1 MEVTSPSSLWK
12 DFDVTALPLNISELT
27 EKTENGLQV
36 KELYFDGLSTTD
48 GRVRAYMKILEN
60 QDGKGVILYLP
71 DKNGD
76 GDDDTARCFRDLGY
90 TVATLDY
97 LGADDRS
104 PRYTLY
110 PKSLSQCNCRG
121 AVSFTASEE
130 AGNCPWYVWTCI
142 ARRAIMLLH
151 RKYRQNIFA
160 LGRGLGGCTVYKL
173 GIFDEGLTACATL
186 LNVLPEIHGTNDNM
200 LNYRASMDNTAYAA
214 ISTIPM
220 FIAVASNDED
230 GSLDSMATLA
240 ANTASLKTFRI
251 VERAFSGGI
260 KVVYPQI
267 DRFFADGAKKRPTPK
282 VKAVNSENNLYFN
295 ISIDED
301 ENSASTFDDIRFFSA
316 FCIEKPEYRNW
327 TNIPLVSLG
336 EKAFLAR
343 ADVLQSDK
351 RVYGFV
357 NIYDENGDVSSSQLT
372 SIIPKML
379 GITPHQT
386 IKRRLIY
393 DGSMGCDVW
402 TSPNGGKVDTKTG
415 LYGIEGVYSDTNSLA
430 TFKPGD
436 LLYRADDEVLLQIIA
451 SGKPQTLN
459 ITVSDGSALYYC
471 SVNINNAEDWHKFT
485 LSNTDFKNGN
495 GQLIGWR
502 NVVMMAFDSDSEFL
516 LSSILWV

>member
-12 DFDVTALPLNISELT
+12 DFDVTALPLNVSELSA
-27 EKTENGLQV
+27 KTESGSAV

-60 QDGKGVILYLP
+60 TGNKGVILYLP
-71 DKNGD
+71 DKNGST
-76 GDDDTARCFRDLGY
+76 DDDTAQSFYALGY

-97 LGADDRS
+97 LGEDDRN

-110 PKSLSQCNCRG
+110 PKSLSLCNCRG
-121 AVSFTASEE
+121 MTTFTASDE
-130 AGNCPWYVWTCI
+130 AGNSPWYVWTCI
-142 ARRAIMLLH
+142 ARRAIMLL
-151 RKYRQNIFA
+151 RRRYRQTMYA
-160 LGRGLGGCTVYKL
+160 VGRGLGGCTVYKL
-173 GIFDEGLTACATL
+173 SIFNEGLTACATL
-186 LNVLPEIHGTNDNM
+186 LNVLPDIHGTNDNM
-200 LNYRASMDNTAYAA
+200 LNYRASMDNAAYAS
-214 ISTIPM
+214 ISTVPM

-240 ANTASLKTFRI
+240 SYTAALKTFRI

-260 KVVYPQI
+260 KVVFPQI
-267 DRFFADGAKKRPTPK
+267 DRFFVGGAKKRSLPK
-282 VKAVNSENNLYFN
+282 VKAVNSENNLYFD
-295 ISIDED
+295 ISADDNGED
-301 ENSASTFDDIRFFSA
+301 APSFTDIRFFTA

-336 EKAFLAR
+336 GKAFLAR

-357 NIYDENGDVSSSQLT
+357 NVYDENGDVSSSLLV
-372 SIIPKML
+372 SIIPKQL

-402 TSPNGGKVDTKTG
+402 TSPSGGNVSTKTG
-415 LYGIEGVYSDTNSLA
+415 LYGIEGVYSDTYSLA

-436 LLYRADDEVLLQIIA
+436 LLYRADGEVLLQIIA
-451 SGKPQTLN
+451 SGKPQTIN
-459 ITVSDGSALYYC
+459 ITVSDGSALYHC
-471 SVNINNAEDWHKFT
+471 SVKINNSEDWHKFT
-485 LSNTDFKNGN
+485 LSNTDFKNSGS
-495 GQLIGWR
+495 QLLGWN